1 MGLCPLHT
9 WTWPFRSQLLL
20 RAVNQ
25 AFKLVQKVCP
35 ASCLSARAHLKQDSL
50 ATLHQGFYC

>member
-1 MGLCPLHT
+1 MGRCPLHT

-50 ATLHQGFYC
+50 ATLH